1 MAVAYEPVPGS
12 GTSSSLEQ
20 LFWLHHERVLRV
32 AYRITGNLADAEDVA
47 QSLFLRLATGP
58 GKQMDNPGSY
68 LHRAAINGALDL
80 LRSRR
85 DKREVE
91 LDHASETSSDH
102 VQDRPEQRVS
112 EADLRRELRLALTEL
127 SPRTAEMFVLRYLE
141 DYDNRE
147 IARLLGTSQAV
158 VAVMLHHARAKLK
171 KALRGKR

>member
-12 GTSSSLEQ
+12 STASSIEQ
-20 LFWLHHERVLRV
+20 LFWLHHERVLRA
-32 AYRITGNLADAEDVA
+32 AYRITGSMADAEDVA
-47 QSLFLRLATGP
+47 QNLFLRLASGP
-58 GKQMDNPGSY
+58 DKQIDNPGSY

-91 LDHASETSSDH
+91 LDHASERFSDRVH
-102 VQDRPEQRVS
+102 DRPEQRLS
-112 EADLRRELRLALTEL
+112 DAELRRELRHALTVL

-147 IARLLGTSQAV
+147 IARMLGTSHAV
-158 VAVMLHHARAKLK
+158 VAVMLHHARTKLK
-171 KALRGKR
+171 KALRGNR

>member
-1 MAVAYEPVPGS
+1 LAVAYEPVPGS
-12 GTSSSLEQ
+12 GTASSVEQ
-20 LFWLHHERVLRV
+20 LFWQHHERVLRA
-32 AYRITGNLADAEDVA
+32 AYRVTGSLADAEDVA
-47 QSLFLRLATGP
+47 QNLFLRLASGP
-58 GKQMDNPGSY
+58 DKHIDNPGSY

-85 DKREVE
+85 DKCEVE
-91 LDHASETSSDH
+91 LDNAAKTSSDR
-102 VQDRPEQRVS
+102 VYDRPEQRLS
-112 EADLRRELRLALTEL
+112 DGDLRRELRQALTVL

-158 VAVMLHHARAKLK
+158 VAVMLHHARKKLK

>member
-12 GTSSSLEQ
+12 SFANNVEQ
-20 LFWLHHERVLRV
+20 LFWLHHERVLRA
-32 AYRITGNLADAEDVA
+32 AYRITGSMADAEDVA
-47 QSLFLRLATGP
+47 QNLFLRLASGP
-58 GKQMDNPGSY
+58 GRQLDNPGSY

-91 LDHASETSSDH
+91 LDHVAETSSGSTH
-102 VQDRPEQRVS
+102 DRPEQRLS
-112 EADLRRELRLALTEL
+112 DADLRRELRQALTVL

-147 IARLLGTSQAV
+147 IARVLGTSQAV
-158 VAVMLHHARAKLK
+158 VAVMLHHARTKLK